1 MMAKAELGPLY
12 GIVLPILIEVS
23 VAPGSY
29 CFSARPAQTDSTT
42 ITVANNAIFAFDITC
57 LLSLVPNTVPNCVQA
72 GRPVRRVFAQLRLIL
87 RNPSATMTGARSW
100 FEQ

>member
-29 CFSARPAQTDSTT
+29 CFSARLAQTDSTT

-57 LLSLVPNTVPNCVQA
+57 LPSLIPHAVPNSMQA
-72 GRPVRRVFAQLRLIL
+72 GRPVRRVIARLHLIL
-87 RNPSATMTGARSW
+87 RNPPATMSGARSW
-100 FEQ
+100 F